1 MRAVSF
7 HCQASDDVARARTET
22 AAGTG
27 PQEGRARSGR
37 RLALMLSRYGFRS
50 PVGTG
55 RWVPHHSVDGARRGC
70 ACAEEN
76 APARFAQRVRRPLAE
91 RTALAASPIRRLR
104 KKRLRWRRTPP
115 PHIRGVYSVYSVPR
129 SCSRQRMMTQASSI
143 HAESIN
149 DFRPFRVKVLTSRP
163 PRTTSVAFRPKMVCT
178 GTNGTLPRTAAG
190 TGSVHKR
197 AWRPLHGG
205 IPCRRSEARR
215 SRPIRYAEWS

>member
-1 MRAVSF
+1 MRACTALQHVVAPCCSTLLQHVALFYGSTLRVDVRLPRPHIAGNMGVHVRRVARVRAVSF

-37 RLALMLSRYGFRS
+37 RLALMLSRSGFRS

-55 RWVPHHSVDGARRGC
+55 RWAPHHSVDGARRGC

-104 KKRLRWRRTPP
+104 KKRL
-115 PHIRGVYSVYSVPR
+115 
-129 SCSRQRMMTQASSI
+129 
-143 HAESIN
+143 
-149 DFRPFRVKVLTSRP
+149 
-163 PRTTSVAFRPKMVCT
+163 
-178 GTNGTLPRTAAG
+178 
-190 TGSVHKR
+190 
-197 AWRPLHGG
+197 
-205 IPCRRSEARR
+205 
-215 SRPIRYAEWS
+215 